1 MSEWF
6 ESAQEAADTIGVTAM
21 TINRWISAGTLP
33 AQRGLSP
40 ESGGREVWRIRRED
54 LAERIKGTRYSFKTD
69 LQQGSLLL
77 EQVFQDPDAATRD
90 HTSLRVRWPAEERVE
105 PFRLDLFLGYSRF
118 RALTYSVSADMIFH
132 LLTTCH
138 FDQWQIVF
146 GSDKLVNA
154 KMSEVMAAQVMV
166 RAAMTD
172 AYFGIGGDLDRRAV
186 TLLGQIAEG
195 KGEFRSLKDKVAHSK
210 IYLLDGQGKTRVIV
224 GSANLSETAFSGRQA
239 EIMVAYDNHE
249 WMYRQVERD
258 FLNLYQVGTVDAPLV
273 REQIHPAELD
283 DVDVGEFLFPTE
295 MAQQK
300 PVAIYVPATQE
311 DDPDKVRKL
320 GVVQE
325 TAENRLRI
333 AAAGQLKP
341 TKDGYVNLTPAKY
354 QGIVRRA
361 AEAAPERQRV
371 PTPNLT
377 YQDGQFIYNGRTHER
392 PTLAED
398 VQQISRDAVHL
409 IQYLENYAQF
419 GSGAETLQRGYF
431 AIMSWLY
438 FAPFMPRLKKAKE
451 DQGPGDF
458 GGKLVAILYGDPN
471 CGKTDLVRLL
481 LTSMFGS
488 AKYYGD
494 ADFTQAQVRGRSQE
508 AGLFPL
514 FYDDVGADRIS
525 GHKATGVKIIKE
537 MDQEWKGGDE
547 YPCIIASL
555 NSDTSELVGE
565 AHKRTLKVY
574 TDCGLPL
581 WDLKKTDQLR
591 KESQMIHNRIGTSFY
606 REYLYRMDQMLPTD
620 GAALAELDYLALSSR
635 LIMETL
641 AENLEP
647 GESLPDWFSV
657 VPALDFDSV
666 YWDGKRDV
674 IEDTYLSKSV
684 QVDVFPPPHN
694 HWTYHQDSYVLGV
707 DAFQRR
713 NVIKDF
719 PPECVDRRRSRGE
732 VIFLKA
738 RQMDIFMREDGR
750 NWRPPARGSWA
761 WWKKAIGKLK
771 S

>member
-1 MSEWF
+1 MQEF
-6 ESAQEAADTIGVTAM
+6 YESAQEAADAVGANVTTIT
-21 TINRWISAGTLP
+21 RWITAGTLRAERVSRP
-33 AQRGLSP
+33 DAP
-40 ESGGREVWRIRRED
+40 GREVWRIQRED
-54 LAERIKGTRYSFKTD
+54 LAERIKGTRYSFKSD
-69 LQQGSLLL
+69 LHQGTLLSP
-77 EQVFQDPDAATRD
+77 QKFQDPDAATKD
-90 HTSLRVRWPAEERVE
+90 HTSLKVRWPAEERVE
-105 PFRLDLFLGYSRF
+105 PFSLDLFQGYDRF

-132 LLTTCH
+132 LLTTCG

-146 GSDKLVNA
+146 GCDKLVNA
-154 KMSEVMAAQVMV
+154 KMSEVMAAQVIV

-186 TLLGQIAEG
+186 DLLAQIAEG

-210 IYLLDGQGKTRVIV
+210 IYLLDAPGKTRVIV

-258 FLNLYQVGTVDAPLV
+258 FLNLYQVGTADAPLV

-295 MAQQK
+295 MTKQQQ
-300 PVAIYVPATQE
+300 VSIYVPATQD
-311 DDPDKVRKL
+311 DDPEKVRKL

-325 TAENRLRI
+325 SAENRLRV

-354 QGIVRRA
+354 HGIVRRA
-361 AEAAPERQRV
+361 AEAAPERQRA

-377 YQDGQFIYNGRTHER
+377 YQEGQFIYNGRTHER
-392 PTLAED
+392 PTNSED
-398 VQQISRDAVHL
+398 VQQIARDAVHL
-409 IQYLENYAQF
+409 IQYLENYSQF
-419 GSGAETLQRGYF
+419 GSGAEVLQQGYF
-431 AIMSWLY
+431 AIMSWLF

-494 ADFTQAQVRGRSQE
+494 ADFTQAQVRGRGQE

-581 WDLKKTDQLR
+581 WDLKKTEALR
-591 KESQMIHNRIGTSFY
+591 KESQLIHNRIGTAFY
-606 REYLYRMDQMLPTD
+606 REYLYRMDQMLPAE
-620 GAALAELDYLALSSR
+620 GAELAELDYLALSSR
-635 LIMETL
+635 LIMELL
-641 AENLEP
+641 AESLQP
-647 GESLPDWFSV
+647 DESLPD
-657 VPALDFDSV
+657 
-666 YWDGKRDV
+666 
-674 IEDTYLSKSV
+674 
-684 QVDVFPPPHN
+684 
-694 HWTYHQDSYVLGV
+694 
-707 DAFQRR
+707 
-713 NVIKDF
+713 
-719 PPECVDRRRSRGE
+719 
-732 VIFLKA
+732 
-738 RQMDIFMREDGR
+738 
-750 NWRPPARGSWA
+750 
-761 WWKKAIGKLK
+761 
-771 S
+771 